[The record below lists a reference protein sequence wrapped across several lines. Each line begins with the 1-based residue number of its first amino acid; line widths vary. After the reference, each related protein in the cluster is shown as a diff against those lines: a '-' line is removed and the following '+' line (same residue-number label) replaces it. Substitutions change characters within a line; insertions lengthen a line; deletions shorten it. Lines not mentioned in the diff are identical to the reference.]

1 MFPEITREDVFR
13 LETRSLWLRWPLN
26 ADIRPEDRPGA
37 QAQSGSLP
45 EAASG
50 DPYRT
55 LKPEAVADLLRENA
69 AGTALHLVMTGRGSD
84 RRPIGRIALRPIRAR
99 IEDCGLRLQAWTAEP
114 HRGAGL
120 ATQAVQAVVDTAFML
135 TDTPLVAAS
144 ARVLD
149 PAFRRVLEKCGFAYC
164 GTGLDPSSEGL
175 AASDR
180 FRLDRKA
187 WVSLKAWRVPGVV
200 RARATTPVERPPCCG

>member
-1 MFPEITREDVFR
+1 MFPDITREDVFR
-13 LETRSLWLRWPLN
+13 LETRSLWLRWPLA
-26 ADIRPEDRPGA
+26 ADTRLVDEPETPPRI
-37 QAQSGSLP
+37 LP

-50 DPYRT
+50 DPYRG
-55 LKPEAVADLLRENA
+55 PGSEPVADLLRQNT
-69 AGTALHLVMTGRGSD
+69 AGTALHLVLTGRGSD
-84 RRPIGRIALRPIRAR
+84 RRPLGRIALQPIRTR
-99 IEDCGLRLQAWTAEP
+99 IEDCGLRLQAWIAEP

-120 ATQAVQAVVDTAFML
+120 ATEAVQAVVDAAFML
-135 TDTPLVAAS
+135 TDAPLVAAS

-164 GTGLDPSSEGL
+164 GTGLDPSSGEGL
-175 AASDR
+175 AACDR

-200 RARATTPVERPPCCG
+200 HARTSPLADRPPCG